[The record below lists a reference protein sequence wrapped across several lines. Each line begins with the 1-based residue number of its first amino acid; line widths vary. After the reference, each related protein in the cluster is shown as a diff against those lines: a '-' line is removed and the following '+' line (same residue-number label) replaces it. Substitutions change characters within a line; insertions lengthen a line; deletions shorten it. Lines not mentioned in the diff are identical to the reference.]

1 MIERVLILQ
10 IVAAATVTAVHALPL
25 ILAFAFALAIAPLL
39 LRGLAE
45 AGFVRTNYAGREVPV
60 PSGILIPLAAFVA
73 LGISAPLDRLV
84 DDDILIGAGL
94 AGSMI
99 YIIGVCLLGAIDD
112 LLGTPVIEGDLGRKD
127 PRGLRGHAKAT
138 FSGGFSTGAVKAIGS
153 LGLAAFAMGLIV
165 PGDWEYLLAIA
176 LVVTTTNLFNLL
188 DLRPGRALKVFFV
201 LVVALAV
208 GASTLEPLW
217 ITGVFIGA
225 LPVLLHFDLAEQG
238 MLGDT
243 GSNAIGAIAGVWM
256 VLTLDTTAQLIA
268 LAAVL
273 LVTLYG
279 EFRSISELIDRTP
292 VLRFL
297 DRLGRSSKGI

>member
-1 MIERVLILQ
+1 VHVVPLLIAFF
-10 IVAAATVTAVHALPL
+10 VALL
-25 ILAFAFALAIAPLL
+25 GAPVL

-73 LGISAPLDRLV
+73 LGISAPLDRLL
-84 DDDILIGAGL
+84 DDNILGGSGL
-94 AGSMI
+94 VGVMI

-112 LLGTPVIEGDLGRKD
+112 LLGTPVIEGGLGRQD
-127 PRGLRGHAKAT
+127 PRGVRGHAKAT
-138 FSGGFSTGAVKAIGS
+138 FSGGFSTGAVKAVGS

-165 PGDWEYLLAIA
+165 PGDLEYVLAIA
-176 LVVTTTNLFNLL
+176 LVVVTTNLFNLL

-201 LVVALAV
+201 VAIGLCI
-208 GASTLEPLW
+208 GAWTLEPVWL
-217 ITGVFIGA
+217 TGVFLGS
-225 LPVLLHFDLAEQG
+225 LPVLLYYDLGEQG

-256 VLTLDTTAQLIA
+256 VITLSTTAQLIA
-268 LAAVL
+268 LAVVVL
-273 LVTLYG
+273 ITLYG
-279 EFRSISELIDRTP
+279 EFRSISQLIDRTP

-297 DRLGRSSKGI
+297 DHLGRRT